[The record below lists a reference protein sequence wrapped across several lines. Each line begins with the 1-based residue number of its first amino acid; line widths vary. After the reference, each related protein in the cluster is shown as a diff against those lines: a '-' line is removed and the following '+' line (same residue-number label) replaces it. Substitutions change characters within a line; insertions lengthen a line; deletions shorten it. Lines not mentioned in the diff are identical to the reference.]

1 MGKINQLPTE
11 ISDKIAAGEVVE
23 RPASVVKELVENSID
38 AGADVI
44 NVEIKKGGI
53 IYIRVTDNGSGMARE
68 DASIAFS
75 RHATSK
81 ISKAEDLEAIYTL
94 GFRGEALCSIGAV
107 SKVELLTKRKEDAV
121 GTQVIYTGGKLAA
134 VGDAGIPD
142 GTTFIVNNL
151 FYNTP
156 ARMNFL
162 KKDAAEAAAITDII
176 ERFILSH
183 PQISFRYIVDGKEKY
198 FTPGNNDLTGCIYA
212 VYGKNYAKSIIPIS
226 YETELVKITGAIGK
240 GDCARANR
248 GYQSFFVNSRYIR
261 SMRISSAVENAY
273 KNQIMIGKHPM
284 AILNIEINPRHID
297 INVHPTKLEVKF
309 SREEDVLHAIYY
321 AVKNALYAI
330 PNVPKIEHT
339 PVRSAFSRD
348 TATTAKQEEFLPAP
362 IPETA
367 PTPPILT
374 PTHISEPSK
383 LATEEQGKTTTE
395 ESLFQEDEPKTE
407 TNAFSSY
414 ALDASNEYFI
424 KRQQEIVFGNV
435 KPKTML
441 TQMAKEDNVD
451 EKINEL
457 VKTDSAIPQGESM
470 SDVIQASLIDSAAS
484 TQKPDTQTLGEEKN
498 PWGFNRDNIRV
509 IGQVFDTYILA
520 QSGDTMIIADQ
531 HAAHERLKFEE
542 LKKELAKK
550 QVISQALLVSMTV
563 DLTAGE
569 YVAFCENAP
578 RFAEMG
584 FEIEEFGANTLLVRA
599 TPEALDPDELRELI
613 VELIG
618 RFSDPG
624 AGVLTEKME
633 RALYTIACK
642 AAVKANHR
650 YSTKELETLL
660 FAVLDLENINTCPHG
675 RPIIITMS
683 KRELEKEFKRIV

>member
-44 NVEIKKGGI
+44 NIEIKKGGI
-53 IYIRVTDNGSGMARE
+53 TYIRVTDNGSGMSRE

-81 ISKAEDLEAIYTL
+81 IAKVEDLEAIYTL

-107 SKVELLTKRKEDAV
+107 AKVELFTKRREDAV
-121 GTQVIYTGGKLAA
+121 GTRVVYAGGELNSIE
-134 VGDAGIPD
+134 DAGIPD
-142 GTTFIVNNL
+142 GTTFVINNL

-162 KKDAAEAAAITDII
+162 KKDAAETAAITDIV

-183 PQISFRYIVDGKEKY
+183 PEISFRHTVDGKEKY
-198 FTPGNNDLTGCIYA
+198 FTSGNNDLTGCIYA
-212 VYGKNYAKSIIPIS
+212 VYGRNYAKSIIPIS

-248 GYQSFFVNSRYIR
+248 NYQSFFVNRRYIR

-309 SREEDVLHAIYY
+309 SREEDVMRAIYH
-321 AVKNALYAI
+321 AVQNALYAI
-330 PNVPKIEHT
+330 PNVPQIEHT
-339 PVRSAFSRD
+339 PARSAFSRD
-348 TATTAKQEEFLPAP
+348 TVTTAKQEELTSSPAAEKSP
-362 IPETA
+362 AAVQTRPEEK
-367 PTPPILT
+367 
-374 PTHISEPSK
+374 EPVHK
-383 LATEEQGKTTTE
+383 ITKNNPDPAI
-395 ESLFQEDEPKTE
+395 
-407 TNAFSSY
+407 SY
-414 ALDASNEYFI
+414 ALDSSNEYFI
-424 KRQQEIVFGNV
+424 KKQNDIVSGNV
-435 KPKTML
+435 KNKFVP
-441 TQMAKEDNVD
+441 TQAAAEERIE
-451 EKINEL
+451 EKINKLTEIFTPAAPTPAAMPSASPSPTP
-457 VKTDSAIPQGESM
+457 VPASVCQPKTTAE
-470 SDVIQASLIDSAAS
+470 AS
-484 TQKPDTQTLGEEKN
+484 KN
-498 PWGFNRDNIRV
+498 PWGFDREKLRV
-509 IGQVFDTYILA
+509 IGQIFDTYILA
-520 QSGDTMIIADQ
+520 EAGETMIIADQ
-531 HAAHERLKFEE
+531 HAAHERLKYEE
-542 LKKELAKK
+542 LKQELAKNR
-550 QVISQALLVSMTV
+550 VTSQMLLVPVTV
-563 DLTAGE
+563 DLTASE
-569 YVAFCENAP
+569 YVTFSENAA

-584 FEIEEFGANTLLVRA
+584 FEIEEFGTNTLLVRA
-599 TPEALDPDELRELI
+599 TPEAVDIDELRGLIIELI
-613 VELIG
+613 E

-624 AGVLTEKME
+624 AGILTEKME

-650 YSTKELETLL
+650 YSLLELEALL
-660 FAVLDLENINTCPHG
+660 DAVLNLENINTCPHG

-683 KRELEKEFKRIV
+683 KKELEKEFKRIL